1 MSLQAWSWTFFV
13 IYCAGMLS
21 LGAWAVR
28 RVHRADDYAVA
39 RQSYGPLSLA
49 LAFAATGASGA
60 TFLGLPGLAYNSGI
74 SVMLYAVCFPI
85 GMYIG
90 VFICLRVVSQSGNG
104 FGSRSIPEYLGDR
117 YGSERIRVIAALM
130 SLILFFYLAGQ
141 LVAGLVMFETML
153 GLSQGPA
160 LIITTAVL
168 LLYVTLGGAHADI
181 LTDAFQG
188 GVMLLIAAG
197 VLLMFLTGYGIDG
210 GFGSVMDRLR
220 ETDPNTVRWLH
231 PTTQIVGSPWA
242 IIAIIIA
249 HIPLGMLP
257 HIGNKLWAL
266 KADSARRR
274 FLIVAF
280 LSSLLLPMMSLGGML
295 ARVHLGDSLLD
306 GGANQA
312 IPELFVTL
320 FPTWLAALLGVA
332 VLCAIM
338 STADGLVVSS
348 AQVFAND
355 LYRRTFARRWS
366 PDLSDDGLDKRVL
379 LISRWATVGV
389 LAASAA
395 LAWALLS
402 VNIALLVWMGIGGM
416 TSALAGPLILG
427 SLWQGVTERGALV
440 GMLTGF
446 VAFALL
452 HTQSIPVYWLLT
464 QGPNPFACSALAG
477 LTGTA
482 VTIGVSA
489 MTRKS

>member
-1 MSLQAWSWTFFV
+1 M
-13 IYCAGMLS
+13 YK
-21 LGAWAVR
+21 
-28 RVHRADDYAVA
+28 
-39 RQSYGPLSLA
+39 RQ
-49 LAFAATGASGA
+49 
-60 TFLGLPGLAYNSGI
+60 
-74 SVMLYAVCFPI
+74 
-85 GMYIG
+85 
-90 VFICLRVVSQSGNG
+90 
-104 FGSRSIPEYLGDR
+104 
-117 YGSERIRVIAALM
+117 
-130 SLILFFYLAGQ
+130 
-141 LVAGLVMFETML
+141 
-153 GLSQGPA
+153 
-160 LIITTAVL
+160 
-168 LLYVTLGGAHADI
+168 
-181 LTDAFQG
+181 
-188 GVMLLIAAG
+188 
-197 VLLMFLTGYGIDG
+197 
-210 GFGSVMDRLR
+210 
-220 ETDPNTVRWLH
+220 
-231 PTTQIVGSPWA
+231 
-242 IIAIIIA
+242 
-249 HIPLGMLP
+249 
-257 HIGNKLWAL
+257 
-266 KADSARRR
+266 
-274 FLIVAF
+274 
-280 LSSLLLPMMSLGGML
+280 
-295 ARVHLGDSLLD
+295 
-306 GGANQA
+306 NQA

-452 HTQSIPVYWLLT
+452 HTQSIPLYWLLT